1 MRAALGSL
9 LLALGIVLVGPAP
22 LALAHADLVLS
33 TPEDG
38 ARLATV
44 PDEVELAFSE
54 DLIPESVVVSVE
66 DSVGLVVR
74 VLELEVAG
82 ADVIVAWP
90 PGLTGPDY
98 AVNYRVVSQDG
109 HPVSGSLTFAVDT
122 PSAPTS
128 PSATS
133 PSDASS
139 VVAAP
144 TDSEATTTDE
154 ASNATAIAAIA
165 AGLGVGIAV
174 GFLYLM
180 SRRRGR
186 ASESPSTEPGSGS

>member
-22 LALAHADLVLS
+22 LVLAHADLVLS

-54 DLIPESVVVSVE
+54 DLLPESVVVSVE

-98 AVNYRVVSQDG
+98 TVNYRVVSQDG

-144 TDSEATTTDE
+144 TDSEATTSNE

-165 AGLGVGIAV
+165 AGLGVGVAV

-186 ASESPSTEPGSGS
+186 AAASPSTEPGSGS